1 MPILPATRLSPMV
14 EETVKDGRTWYV
26 CEMCGMMFEDREE
39 ASQHERNCD
48 AEDPSYLQ

>member
-1 MPILPATRLSPMV
+1 MV

-39 ASQHERNCD
+39 ASQHEANCD
-48 AEDPSYLQ
+48 AEDPSYIQ